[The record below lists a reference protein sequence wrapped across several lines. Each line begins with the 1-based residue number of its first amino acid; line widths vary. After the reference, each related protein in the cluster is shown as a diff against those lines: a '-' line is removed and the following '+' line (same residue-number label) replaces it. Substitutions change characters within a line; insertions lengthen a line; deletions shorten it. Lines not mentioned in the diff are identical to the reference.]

1 VQLLSTTGRFPVLG
15 RDTLSREIWRAYELA
30 PVSHYLQPFTKAPV
44 NFGDYFALTQ
54 DERLRRR
61 HELETIPRGEK
72 FEPQSDKP
80 NYEVHH
86 SPCHTSSSRPSLECC
101 PLL

>member
-1 VQLLSTTGRFPVLG
+1 VEAHCAVWEGFDEGFHYGYVQLLSTTGRFPVLG

-54 DERLRRR
+54 EERLA
-61 HELETIPRGEK
+61 IG
-72 FEPQSDKP
+72 
-80 NYEVHH
+80 
-86 SPCHTSSSRPSLECC
+86 CC
-101 PLL
+101 PVLRSTRAFFGCDCYVRWPQC